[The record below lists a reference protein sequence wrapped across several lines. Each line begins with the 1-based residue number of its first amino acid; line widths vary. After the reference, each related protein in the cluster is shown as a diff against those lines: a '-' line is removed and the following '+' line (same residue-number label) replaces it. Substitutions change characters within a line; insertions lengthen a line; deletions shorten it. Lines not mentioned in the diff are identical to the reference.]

1 MRNNRLLKYI
11 KFIFIIYCMGSVF
24 SNISQ
29 SMPSMPNMSGV
40 KSYFDPTAPP
50 QGFQI
55 LDLQLQL
62 KVQL

>member
-1 MRNNRLLKYI
+1 
-11 KFIFIIYCMGSVF
+11 MGSVF